1 MAVRTSD
8 ENELL
13 SKELGA
19 LLKSPVRVK
28 ALVLMHERPACAKD
42 LQDELGLS
50 LATASHH
57 VNELKKMGLIEHVR
71 DEPRRGAVAH
81 FYRAVMRP
89 IWSNEDWARLSVE
102 ERQQYVIWMVQN
114 LSCDI
119 VTALL
124 AGTFNARVDTHSSCS
139 QLYVDEQGR
148 KEIDAILDGALNA
161 TLEVQKASASRVAE
175 GASEATQKLTS
186 ALLCVDLPS

>member
-1 MAVRTSD
+1 
-8 ENELL
+8 
-13 SKELGA
+13 
-19 LLKSPVRVK
+19 VRVK

-42 LQDELGLS
+42 LQDELGLT

-57 VNELKKMGLIEHVR
+57 VKELKKMALIEHVR

-89 IWSNEDWARLSVE
+89 LWSDEDWGKLSVE

-114 LSCDI
+114 LNCDI
-119 VTALL
+119 STALL

-139 QLYVDEQGR
+139 QLDLDEQGR
-148 KEIDAILDGALNA
+148 KEIHKVLDDALNA
-161 TLEVQKASASRVAE
+161 TLAIQQASADRVAK
-175 GASEATQKLTS
+175 GDSEAGQKVTS
-186 ALLCVDLPS
+186 ALLCVDMPS